1 MVFLA
6 GTKHKLKSILNIV
19 KQELNLLNLQVKDN
33 WQIFPVDSRGIDFLG
48 YRFFHKYVLLRKSIK
63 KKIFKRIGQY
73 RRKEINK
80 ETLDKSMAAW
90 NGWLIWCDSTR
101 LYSKIRDLI
110 NKINIQNNE
119 STK

>member
-6 GTKHKLKSILNIV
+6 GTKHELKRILFIV
-19 KQELNLLNLQVKDN
+19 KQELILLNLQVKDN

-63 KKIFKRIGQY
+63 KRIFKRIGQY
-73 RRKEINK
+73 RRREINK

-90 NGWLIWCDSTR
+90 NGWLIWCDATR

-119 STK
+119 RTK